1 MTSSE
6 IRKNARESL
15 TGKWG
20 KGALITFCFFVIE
33 FLINFIISGA
43 KNLSP
48 FLSSLL
54 SIGDAIIS
62 VPLSYGLLIS
72 FIKLKRGEEVNAF
85 DFFTDGFSNFGR
97 IWGIAWNVIKKM
109 ILPIVL
115 IIVTYVLLS
124 VFVAFS
130 AIYMFTASSTALPAL
145 LSIICSLALLAL
157 YVWVYIK
164 SLLYSLVY
172 QVSYDNPNFSS
183 KEVVEQSER
192 LMKGKRG
199 DYFVLQLSFIG
210 WALLACLTFGIGMFW
225 LVPYISVATVCFY
238 EALSGKQN
246 TSIEIDTEKAE

>member
-1 MTSSE
+1 MTSSD

-20 KGALITFCFFVIE
+20 KGVLIAFCFFVIE

-48 FLSSLL
+48 LFSSLL
-54 SIGDAIIS
+54 SIGDVIVSI
-62 VPLSYGLLIS
+62 PLSYGLLIS

-85 DFFTDGFSNFGR
+85 DFLTDGFSNFGR

-130 AIYMFTASSTALPAL
+130 AVYMFTASSTALPAEDG
-145 LSIICSLALLAL
+145 IIAL
-157 YVWVYIK
+157 
-164 SLLYSLVY
+164 
-172 QVSYDNPNFSS
+172 
-183 KEVVEQSER
+183 
-192 LMKGKRG
+192 
-199 DYFVLQLSFIG
+199 
-210 WALLACLTFGIGMFW
+210 
-225 LVPYISVATVCFY
+225 
-238 EALSGKQN
+238 
-246 TSIEIDTEKAE
+246 

>member
-20 KGALITFCFFVIE
+20 KGVLITFCFFVIE
-33 FLINFIISGA
+33 FLINFIISRA

-48 FLSSLL
+48 LFSSLL
-54 SIGDAIIS
+54 SIGDVIVSI
-62 VPLSYGLLIS
+62 PLSYGLLIS

-85 DFFTDGFSNFGR
+85 DFLTDGFSNFGR

-130 AIYMFTASSTALPAL
+130 AVYMFTASSTALPVL

-210 WALLACLTFGIGMFW
+210 WALLACLTFGIGMLW

-238 EALSGKQN
+238 EALSGKRN
-246 TSIEIDTEKAE
+246 ISIEIDSEKAE